1 MEKFNNLIK
10 VFLFIIFLFP
20 ISCID
25 KPLINNTHKVNNDSI
40 KSIMTDSIQYTDTLN
55 TDTLN
60 QGIIFGANMYNVYEK
75 EFTKEQFD
83 SICKADLL
91 INNLSKWHQLSMRDG
106 ETNQIVVEYMFIK
119 SLGSYECIYR
129 LVKTNDNIYKI
140 TKRIKK

>member
-10 VFLFIIFLFP
+10 VFLFIILLFP
-20 ISCID
+20 MSCID
-25 KPLINNTHKVNNDSI
+25 KPINNTNKVNNDSI
-40 KSIMTDSIQYTDTLN
+40 NIIIDSIHY

-60 QGIIFGANMYNVYEK
+60 QGIIFGASMYNVYEK

-140 TKRIKK
+140 TKRIKRK